1 MSQRASIATVIGL
14 AIVFLGGPIFAQ
26 TRTSSVDGYKV
37 TGTFTI
43 PKKEYRVGDTV
54 RGKFTFLNRERT
66 MTVDI
71 QRWEG
76 SKIITVKKKI
86 KVKRGGRLTVPVVW
100 KVKTSGPHTLQYGVN
115 GTWPMGRGKI
125 KGFTKT
131 FNHTINE
138 RTAPPDTESQ
148 RQSAGAPTSYVSPHP
163 FTPSS
168 PTVTNIGSVLDCGTD
183 PQCLIALNER
193 FGERL
198 DACTPATG
206 VTYVGLEGA
215 LGFVRNF
222 EIQGI
227 QHAQCILRFSLAK
240 SPDRT
245 FFGKEMTCRLDAGK
259 YNEQLGGLR
268 QCTGPLADALRG
280 WNPPAE

>member
-1 MSQRASIATVIGL
+1 MSQRASVSMVIGITVL
-14 AIVFLGGPIFAQ
+14 LLGGPILAQ
-26 TRTSSVDGYKV
+26 TRTAPADAYKV
-37 TGTFTI
+37 TGTFDI

-71 QRWEG
+71 QRWG
-76 SKIITVKKKI
+76 DDGKIITVKKKI
-86 KVKRGGRLTVPVVW
+86 KVKKGGRLTVPVTW
-100 KVKTSGPHTLQYGVN
+100 KVKTPGPHTLQYGVN

-131 FNHTINE
+131 FNYTINE
-138 RTAPPDTESQ
+138 RAAPLDTESQ
-148 RQSAGAPTSYVSPHP
+148 ATTPTSYVSPHP

-168 PTVTNIGSVLDCGTD
+168 TTVTNIGNVLDCGTD

-193 FGERL
+193 FGEHL
-198 DACTPATG
+198 DACRPATG
-206 VTYVGLEGA
+206 VTYIGLEGA

-227 QHAQCILRFSLAK
+227 QQTKCVMRFSLAK

-245 FFGKEMTCRLDAGK
+245 FFDKEMTCRFDAGK

-268 QCTGPLADALRG
+268 QCAGPLADALRG
-280 WNPPAE
+280 WTPPSE